1 MWAAYAI
8 TITLTFQ
15 NLINSSLV
23 HNLPV
28 PQIKIHPQLWAM
40 LFTHKQINKRQSKHN
55 CQQPVMEVIIIQK
68 HCLMSEIWT
77 NLNTNHGLLWL
88 YQGQEREDWR
98 DHDSATSHWSS
109 VDKTTS
115 PLLATHVHESVL
127 YGLTLQKYIQAHNLV
142 KNRHHLEL
150 TNIMSQNINYG
161 ANNIQ
166 AKTLIVADKT

>member
-1 MWAAYAI
+1 MDFYDFIKARKEKIDEI
-8 TITLTFQ
+8 TIQPRLTDHP
-15 NLINSSLV
+15 LIKQQV
-23 HNLPV
+23 HYEKL
-28 PQIKIHPQLWAM
+28 
-40 LFTHKQINKRQSKHN
+40 
-55 CQQPVMEVIIIQK
+55 
-68 HCLMSEIWT
+68 SEIWT